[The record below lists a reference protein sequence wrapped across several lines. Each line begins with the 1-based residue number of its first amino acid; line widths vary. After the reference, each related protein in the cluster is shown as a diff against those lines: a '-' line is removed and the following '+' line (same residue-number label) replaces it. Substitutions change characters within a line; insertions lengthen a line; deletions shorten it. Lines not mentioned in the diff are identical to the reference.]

1 VGRYFLT
8 AAYLMVN
15 HDANTFTL
23 WQANPSTASDL
34 VPTIFKDTAD
44 SCTNVAP
51 NGTVIV
57 NGTTTN
63 GPGASDTAAAPI
75 KTRTGLSPGA
85 AAGVAVGVVA
95 VVALL
100 AVLGWFMFRRKTQRQ
115 GKNAPEVASSPL
127 PPPFPAAPGYHEVDG
142 NQFKSELDGRQKT
155 HEPIPELL

>member
-1 VGRYFLT
+1 
-8 AAYLMVN
+8 MIN

-34 VPTIFKDTAD
+34 VTTTFKDTAD

-51 NGTVIV
+51 NGT
-57 NGTTTN
+57 TTN
-63 GPGASDTAAAPI
+63 GPGGSDTTAAPI

-85 AAGVAVGVVA
+85 AAGIAVGVVA

-100 AVLGWFMFRRKTQRQ
+100 AVLGWFMFRRKTRRQ
-115 GKNAPEVASSPL
+115 GKNAPEVASSPP

>member
-1 VGRYFLT
+1 
-8 AAYLMVN
+8 MIN

-44 SCTNVAP
+44 TCTNVAP

-63 GPGASDTAAAPI
+63 SPGASNTTAAPTN
-75 KTRTGLSPGA
+75 KGTGLSPGA
-85 AAGVAVGVVA
+85 AAGIAIGAVA
-95 VVALL
+95 VVALF
-100 AVLGWFMFRRKTQRQ
+100 AVLGWFMFRRKTRRQ
-115 GKNAPEVASSPL
+115 GLDAVEVASSQ
-127 PPPFPAAPGYHEVDG
+127 PPHPVLMQDNAKYAGLHEIDG
-142 NQFKSELDGRQKT
+142 NQFKPELDGRQKT